1 MKRKVLR
8 VLAGALAFG
17 TAFCTAMGVSTL
29 KVSAETEYEY
39 DDLNRLTEERHDD
52 GTVILYSY
60 DANGNLLDVEVKDG
74 HDEGDPDESSD
85 QNPDKD
91 LNGSFGGNGGEK
103 GGAGLGNNGKSD
115 EGSSTGN
122 TGNDG
127 NGKNGNGQE
136 SAAGNHGE
144 NGTKDLSE
152 GSREEIGGSSLE
164 NSSGQEETG
173 KEGAF
178 GNDGGNRMHI
188 AKILTALVVLTA
200 ALSGGIFAW
209 KRRKKNEEG
218 EGEKRE

>member
-1 MKRKVLR
+1 MKRKILR
-8 VLAGALAFG
+8 VLAGALAFSA
-17 TAFCTAMGVSTL
+17 AFCSAMGASAL

-74 HDEGDPDESSD
+74 SDKEGPDEGSD

-91 LNGSFGGNGGEK
+91 ANGSSGGNGGDKE
-103 GGAGLGNNGKSD
+103 GAGLGSNGKGGA
-115 EGSSTGN
+115 GSSTGN

-127 NGKNGNGQE
+127 NGAAGNGQE
-136 SAAGNHGE
+136 NVSEIDGE
-144 NGTKDLSE
+144 DRTKDPSE
-152 GSREEIGGSSLE
+152 GSWEGSGESGPQ
-164 NSSGQEETG
+164 NSSGWEEAG

-178 GNDGGNRMHI
+178 FNDGGSGTHI
-188 AKILTALVVLTA
+188 AKILTALAVLTA

-209 KRRKKNEEG
+209 KKKKENEEG
-218 EGEKRE
+218 EEGK